1 MEKKFKTLISMK
13 QFTLSLN
20 LNQFGEYQILGP
32 NLPKKNECEN
42 NWKENVTIVI
52 SI

>member
-1 MEKKFKTLISMK
+1 MK
-13 QFTLSLN
+13 QFPLALYF
-20 LNQFGEYQILGP
+20 NQFGEYQILGP
-32 NLPKKNECEN
+32 NLPKKNEYEN